1 MPFAA
6 NQNTIWDRVDCM
18 ADFIIGIKGASV
30 DGAGVSEGA
39 GEAGISRGLIFFFM
53 SNLASPGT
61 GFFIG
66 VMGIYVLWSFVMAM
80 IKALHTYLASILA
93 ISFILL
99 LAPLFF
105 PLLLFKKTR
114 QYFDKWYRM
123 LGSFILQP
131 VILFAFLSMMM
142 IALDYMLVSGRY
154 SVLNAACGEVCV
166 MDGSA
171 VSNPERLNRHLESSG
186 ALGETGMR
194 QDVVLTDN
202 YAHIGGLN
210 NERQGMVEGLV
221 RDGSAD
227 RPSDTDNGALV
238 TGRAFTELKYDA
250 LAAVMG
256 DGAPEDRKI
265 AVMLAMVLLTLTM
278 FVFLSFLNYIPV
290 LATDITGGMFEVP
303 NLANEVGNHIP
314 MGTQIEQAS
323 RQISDSVRGRGSS
336 QMADYTRRM
345 GEMLGMR

>member
-1 MPFAA
+1 
-6 NQNTIWDRVDCM
+6 
-18 ADFIIGIKGASV
+18 
-30 DGAGVSEGA
+30 
-39 GEAGISRGLIFFFM
+39 
-53 SNLASPGT
+53 
-61 GFFIG
+61 
-66 VMGIYVLWSFVMAM
+66 
-80 IKALHTYLASILA
+80 
-93 ISFILL
+93 
-99 LAPLFF
+99 
-105 PLLLFKKTR
+105 
-114 QYFDKWYRM
+114 
-123 LGSFILQP
+123 
-131 VILFAFLSMMM
+131 
-142 IALDYMLVSGRY
+142 
-154 SVLNAACGEVCV
+154 
-166 MDGSA
+166 
-171 VSNPERLNRHLESSG
+171 
-186 ALGETGMR
+186 
-194 QDVVLTDN
+194 
-202 YAHIGGLN
+202 
-210 NERQGMVEGLV
+210 
-221 RDGSAD
+221 
-227 RPSDTDNGALV
+227 V